1 MLTPPR
7 DRSKEPFSPP
17 VPPVVE
23 ARGYARHYLKNAAVF
38 WGILALDFGALIAFL
53 ALRGPLLI
61 GTLLGPAEILIA
73 GVGAAVSIF
82 RGGRALS
89 DLLGEPIAI
98 QGQVAEKSASLFF
111 NRLAFLEDKY
121 HLRIERGADHRPLAL
136 GTGVDLPGGWFLA
149 GQGYH
154 EILAEGDRIRGAVYR
169 RTRVIASLVK
179 V

>member
-7 DRSKEPFSPP
+7 DRSKEPF

-38 WGILALDFGALIAFL
+38 WGILSLVFGALIL
-53 ALRGPLLI
+53 SSTLRGPLF
-61 GTLLGPAEILIA
+61 GPAEILIA
-73 GVGAAVSIF
+73 GLGAAVSIF
-82 RGGRALS
+82 RGGRALW
-89 DLLGEPIAI
+89 DLLGEPIPI
-98 QGQVAEKSASLFF
+98 EGQVAEKSASLFF

-136 GTGVDLPGGWFLA
+136 GTGIDLSGGWFLA
-149 GQGYH
+149 GRGYH
-154 EILAEGDRIRGAVYR
+154 DILAEGDRIRGAVYR